1 MARYRYDPATGT
13 LYEVG
18 DAEASCGPQVMPDIE
33 PYLTAA
39 GDVAADGKPVV
50 IGGRAQ
56 HQEFLRR
63 NNLREVGNDY
73 DKRQVDEGK
82 PRMQTQAEFKAE
94 RARRVEAIKRAADM
108 LRAGYRPD
116 WRD

>member
-1 MARYRYDPATGT
+1 MARYRYDRATGD
-13 LYEVG
+13 LYEIG
-18 DAEASCGPQVMPDIE
+18 DADASCGPQVMPDIE

-39 GDVAADGKPVV
+39 GDVAAGGARVV

-73 DKRQVDEGK
+73 DRRQVDEGK
-82 PRMQTQAEFKAE
+82 PRMQTQSEWKV
-94 RARRVEAIKRAADM
+94 AREQRIRAIKHAADM

-116 WRD
+116 WRG